1 MSPSLARIRT
11 PKARRYLEQLC
22 RHADAVRSRD
32 GQHPH
37 GPGRTHA
44 HPRIVRVIR
53 SDTDATLDFDRGRCV
68 VEAGPD
74 VLVLRIEADD
84 AVSLQQLES
93 LIAAD
98 IERFA
103 NREQLTVVWRNDGDT
118 GQQAAPPP
126 AY

>member
-1 MSPSLARIRT
+1 M
-11 PKARRYLEQLC
+11 
-22 RHADAVRSRD
+22 
-32 GQHPH
+32 
-37 GPGRTHA
+37 
-44 HPRIVRVIR
+44 RVIR